1 MIVWFSRH
9 PQFRPYMLGFI
20 PNFLDDADPRDAKA
34 QLDAGYGEHAS
45 AGYWQ
50 GADQHVTLGHNDA
63 LLYPGDPP
71 QPVLAEC
78 RLRGERVL
86 FYPHD
91 FVGVVAADGT
101 FSVQR
106 MD

>member
-1 MIVWFSRH
+1 MVIWFARH
-9 PQFRPYMLGFI
+9 PQFRPYMLGSI
-20 PNFLDDADPRDAKA
+20 CLDDADPRDAKA
-34 QLDAGYGEHAS
+34 QLDAGYQWG
-45 AGYWQ
+45 GYWQ
-50 GADQHVTLGHNDA
+50 PAELGHNDA

-78 RLRGERVL
+78 RLRDERVL
-86 FYPHD
+86 FYPHE

-101 FSVQR
+101 FAVQR